1 MKKGIGII
9 GFADGIGTVIGVI
22 FWFYMAS
29 VLVPE
34 QYGNMFY
41 FLGITGIISYFT
53 IVGGQNAITVYA
65 AKNLNIQG
73 TFYFLSLV
81 LGLIAISFIVVIFNR
96 VDIALVLLG
105 YIVSNLAI
113 SYLLG
118 KKLHQTYLKYALTQ
132 KILLITLGIGFFYVF
147 GFDGILYAIG
157 LSYLFYSVIICKSFK
172 NSRID
177 FSLFKS
183 RMGFIMNDYFM
194 GIVNVARSQTDKL
207 IIAPLLGFALLGNY
221 SLALQVVM
229 ALTIFPNVLFKYL
242 LPEEV
247 ERKSNKKLKGA
258 SIIISISIAILG
270 LTLTPSILPEI
281 FPKYADSVEAIQI
294 MSLAVIPIT
303 VNMIYTSQLLGLEKS
318 KFVLIGRL
326 VALVTIVVATI
337 TLGTFYELIGLAF
350 AFLLTSI
357 LQAIVSAYA
366 NYRLKISHEY

>member
-65 AKNLNIQG
+65 AKNLNIQS

-81 LGLIAISFIVVIFNR
+81 LGLIAILFIVVIFNR

-157 LSYLFYSVIICKSFK
+157 SSYLFYGIIICKSFK

-183 RMGFIMNDYFM
+183 RIGFIMNDYFM
-194 GIVNVARSQTDKL
+194 GIVNVARSQSDKL

-221 SLALQVVM
+221 SIALQVVM

-247 ERKSNKKLKGA
+247 ERKSNKKLKSA
-258 SIIISISIAILG
+258 SVVISISIAILG

-326 VALVTIVVATI
+326 VALVTIIIATI
-337 TLGTFYELIGLAF
+337 ILGTFYELIGLAL

-357 LQAIVSAYA
+357 LQAAVSVYA
-366 NYRLKISHEY
+366 NYRLKISP

>member
-1 MKKGIGII
+1 MIKGIGII

-81 LGLIAISFIVVIFNR
+81 LGLIAILFIVVIFNR

-157 LSYLFYSVIICKSFK
+157 SSYLFYGIIICKSFK

-183 RMGFIMNDYFM
+183 RIGFIMNDYFM
-194 GIVNVARSQTDKL
+194 GIVNVARSQSDKL

-221 SLALQVVM
+221 SIALQVVM

-247 ERKSNKKLKGA
+247 ERKSNKKLKSA
-258 SIIISISIAILG
+258 SVVISISIAILG

-303 VNMIYTSQLLGLEKS
+303 INMIYTSQLLGLEKS

-326 VALVTIVVATI
+326 VALVTIIIATI
-337 TLGTFYELIGLAF
+337 ILGTFYELIGLAL

-357 LQAIVSAYA
+357 LQTTVSAYA
-366 NYRLKISHEY
+366 NYRLKISP